1 MSRDMR
7 EGNDVG
13 IAKLGPDTVVGTET
27 LMEGVSSGVTIV
39 TSEDSLV
46 TVLTREAF
54 QEYLEARD
62 LIG

>member
-1 MSRDMR
+1 
-7 EGNDVG
+7 
-13 IAKLGPDTVVGTET
+13 
-27 LMEGVSSGVTIV
+27 MEGVSSGVTIV

>member
-7 EGNDVG
+7 EGNDVV
-13 IAKLGPDTVVGTET
+13 IAKLGPDSGVGTET

>member
-7 EGNDVG
+7 EGNDVV

-27 LMEGVSSGVTIV
+27 LMEEVSSGVTIV

>member
-1 MSRDMR
+1 M
-7 EGNDVG
+7 